1 VIDDMTLSVVKLTDS
16 FASFWVEL
24 AEELSVEP
32 LFHETAEQ
40 AAGQLD
46 EFGLLILAAG
56 GEEADGLD
64 ALTDLPEAI
73 RGSVYLVGATT
84 EHRFGIEAVRRGA
97 ADYFA
102 LPADADL
109 LRRTI
114 STRIKAANAQR
125 AASLHREADA
135 FKTII
140 GESPSLQDVIKRARR
155 VAEHGDVT
163 VLIGGETGT
172 GKELLARAV
181 HDAGPRSADPFVE
194 INCAA
199 IPPNLLESE
208 LFGHEK
214 GAFTDAHRDRVGLFE
229 EANRGTLFLDEI
241 GLLPIELQGKML
253 RALEQKQIR
262 RVGSTEN
269 RAIDVRIIAATHVD
283 LREAIGRGEFR
294 EDLFYRLNVVSLY
307 LPPLRDRGRDIEL
320 LAHRFISGLAD
331 RYGLPRPKISSEL
344 VTRLGRHAW
353 PGNVRELRHALERA
367 LLLSHAGTIDANEL
381 ALEADVSP
389 RSTECELPFPATLRE
404 IDCAAA
410 AATVRACDDNK
421 SAAARR
427 LGISRAR
434 LQRLLDGSDDE

>member
-1 VIDDMTLSVVKLTDS
+1 LIVKLTGS
-16 FASFWVEL
+16 FESLWPEL
-24 AEELSVEP
+24 AAELGVEAR
-32 LFHETAEQ
+32 FYETAALAVAELGVQ
-40 AAGQLD
+40 GI
-46 EFGLLILAAG
+46 LILSAG

-64 ALTDLPEAI
+64 VLTELPEAA
-73 RGSVYLVGATT
+73 RGAAYLVGATT

-109 LRRTI
+109 LRRTVSARI
-114 STRIKAANAQR
+114 STASAQR
-125 AASLHREADA
+125 AASLHPEADA
-135 FKTII
+135 FEAIV
-140 GESPSLQDVIKRARR
+140 GESLSLDDVLKRARR

-163 VLIGGETGT
+163 VLIDGETGT

-181 HDAGPRSADPFVE
+181 HDAGPRVAEPFVE

-229 EANRGTLFLDEI
+229 EASGGTLFLDEI
-241 GLLPIELQGKML
+241 GHLPLDLQGKLL

-262 RVGSTEN
+262 RVGGTEN
-269 RAIDVRIIAATHVD
+269 REIDVRIIAATHVD
-283 LREAIGRGEFR
+283 LRDAISRGAFR
-294 EDLFYRLNVVSLY
+294 EDLYYRLNVVSLH
-307 LPPLRDRGRDIEL
+307 LPPLRERGRDIEL
-320 LAHRFISGLAD
+320 LARRFISGLAD
-331 RYGLPRPKISSEL
+331 RYGLPTPNISPEL

-367 LLLSHAGTIDANEL
+367 MLLSPSGSIDPNEL
-381 ALEADVSP
+381 ALETTATAT
-389 RSTECELPFPATLRE
+389 STVCDLPFPATLKE
-404 IDCAAA
+404 IECAAA

-434 LQRLLDGSDDE
+434 LQRLLDEHDDEVSND